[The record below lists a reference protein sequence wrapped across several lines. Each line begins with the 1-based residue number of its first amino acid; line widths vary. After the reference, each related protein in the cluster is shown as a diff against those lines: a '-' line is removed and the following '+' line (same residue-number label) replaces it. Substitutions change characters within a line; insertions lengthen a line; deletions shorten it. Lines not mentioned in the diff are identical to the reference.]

1 MSFTVSSH
9 ATYRT
14 RPFFAPPET
23 GAAEVKPAPETDKSE
38 NDKIIFWSFH
48 AYGTRG
54 EEGFVYENEV
64 AGSYSFSKTIS
75 GKIGW
80 REAID
85 LLTRCEEE
93 AGKKLRPALTENTGI
108 AARLR
113 TNDTYDKAEPFQ
125 NHFMLQQEQNMAQL
139 QHIAGSMKKLAP
151 RAKTPKAP

>member
-1 MSFTVSSH
+1 MSFTVLSN

-23 GAAEVKPAPETDKSE
+23 GTAEVKPAPES
-38 NDKIIFWSFH
+38 DKIIFWSFH

-93 AGKKLRPALTENTGI
+93 AGKKMRPAQAENTGI

-125 NHFMLQQEQNMAQL
+125 NHFMLQQEKNMAQL

-151 RAKTPKAP
+151 RAKTPKGP